1 MLIAFRNIFVF
12 YERSNTMAESTKT
25 KRTRRMKGEGTI
37 FQNSRGT
44 WTARF
49 SMKGYPTKEFTGK
62 TKTEAKS
69 KLDQYKILIATGN
82 INTMKLTLGEYSL
95 HFLFYK
101 SQQVNRKTLKQTTY
115 DRLEAVFNSF
125 IKDHVISNVLM
136 CNLRPT
142 DIQNLIDELQPNYSF
157 STIKKVY
164 LFIHSMVK
172 HGMAQKDFPE
182 NYDPFVT
189 VELPDETAVGKQTKK
204 IEILPQ
210 QSLEDFKQVALSRN
224 PDGTL
229 AYRYGP
235 ALVFALN
242 TGLRKGELLALS
254 KNNII
259 TDKEGRK
266 LIHITET
273 VSCVKNREKNAS
285 TSYTQIITPPKYPRS
300 NRRIPL
306 NQEAEMCLEIMLNS
320 YEPNT
325 TREDLIISTQ
335 NGNIPMH
342 RRIQDTMDKILKRIG
357 EKHYGTH
364 ATRHTFATMLLSK
377 TASHQ
382 DIKAVAE
389 ILGDDYKVVLKTYLH
404 TDDEK
409 KHNLVDLLI
418 G

>member
-1 MLIAFRNIFVF
+1 M
-12 YERSNTMAESTKT
+12 TDSTQT
-25 KRTRRMKGEGTI
+25 KKKRRMKGDGTI

-49 SMKGYPTKEFTGK
+49 TMKGYPPKEFTAK
-62 TKTEAKS
+62 TKSEAKA
-69 KLDQYKILIATGN
+69 KLDHHKLLIATGN
-82 INTMKLTLGEYSL
+82 VNTMKLTLGEYAL
-95 HFLFYK
+95 KFLYFK
-101 SQQVNRKTLKQTTY
+101 SQQVNRKKLKQTTY
-115 DRLEAVFNSF
+115 DRLETIFDTR
-125 IKDHVISNVLM
+125 IKDHIISTVLM
-136 CNLRPT
+136 CNLRSR

-172 HGMAQKDFPE
+172 HGIAEKDFPE
-182 NYDPFVT
+182 NYNPFAT
-189 VELPDETAVGKQTKK
+189 VELPDESAVGIKTKN
-204 IEILPQ
+204 IEILPPEC
-210 QSLEDFKQVALSRN
+210 LEKFKEVALSRN

-242 TGLRKGELLALS
+242 TGLRKGELMAIS
-254 KNNII
+254 KNGII
-259 TDKEGRK
+259 TDKDGRK
-266 LIHITET
+266 KIHIFET
-273 VSCVKNREKNAS
+273 VSCVKNRAKNAD
-285 TSYTQIITPPKYPRS
+285 TTYTQIVTPPKYPRS
-300 NRRIPL
+300 NRKIPL

-320 YEPNT
+320 YEKNT
-325 TREDLIISTQ
+325 VRDDFIISTK
-335 NGNIPMH
+335 NGNFPTH
-342 RRIQDTMDKILKRIG
+342 RNIQETLDRILKRIG

-404 TDDEK
+404 TDDDS